1 MEQLL
6 VLSQVFLSIAL
17 PFSLIPLNLQQATK
31 INGPFYNKNWI
42 NFCSW
47 SLIIILS
54 LLNVY
59 LIIETFKEF
68 LHKIKLLL
76 RY

>member
-1 MEQLL
+1 
-6 VLSQVFLSIAL
+6 
-17 PFSLIPLNLQQATK
+17 
-31 INGPFYNKNWI
+31 PFYNKNWI

-68 LHKIKLLL
+68 FA
-76 RY
+76 